1 MPKRKPMKNDFFD
14 SDDAE
19 QMKTTGPKVT
29 VIVPQ
34 DREKSLLPPKPST
47 GKRILKGFLIL
58 MTLAVLGVGGFAIVR
73 ATDLTNKIFV
83 GEKSSFYSK
92 LNQLVRSATGRDI
105 QLIGEGDGQVNILLL
120 GIGGAGHDGGY
131 LSDTMILA
139 QIRPEDKKV
148 SLISIPRDYL
158 ADLGPALGQRK
169 INAAF
174 AEGYNKNKNFND
186 GGKAAIAA
194 VEKISG
200 LKIPYFAVV
209 DFAGFQEGVDVI
221 GGVDIDI
228 ERTFTDYSYPDNNE
242 GYIPAV
248 TFKAGVEHMNGKRAL
263 IFARSRHAAGPEGSD
278 FARSARQQ
286 KVMQAVKDKATS
298 LNVITDSGK
307 LNELITVLGNHFHT
321 NIQLDEMLKL
331 YGLSKDFGQESIVS
345 LNLDPSTNL
354 ICPEILQ
361 SNGAYVLSPCPG
373 KKNSDIQN
381 FFKNSFDSAQAQAQ
395 QATIWLADSTTGE
408 KNYNAA
414 EKELKALGLTVY
426 KVTYSSTPISKTVY
440 YQVNDKPG
448 PAEMIQKEFGASKV
462 TLPPSGIKIDKS
474 KVDILVIIG
483 TDYVAPQGTVQS
495 ATTKAPTTPTPTV
508 PTTKP
513 TTPTTPPTPKT
524 PTPTTPKATP

>member
-1 MPKRKPMKNDFFD
+1 MPPRKSMKNDFFD
-14 SDDAE
+14 SQE
-19 QMKTTGPKVT
+19 QELIKKSGPRVTTITPPERGKT
-29 VIVPQ
+29 I
-34 DREKSLLPPKPST
+34 LPPKPST
-47 GKRILKGFLIL
+47 GKRFMRGFLIL
-58 MTLAVLGVGGFAIVR
+58 MAIVILGVGGFAIVR
-73 ATDLTNKIFV
+73 ATDLSNKIFV
-83 GEKSSFYSK
+83 GEKSTFFNK
-92 LNQLVRSATGRDI
+92 LNQLVRSATGRDV

-148 SLISIPRDYL
+148 SLVSIPRDYL

-209 DFAGFQEGVDVI
+209 DFAGFEEGVDVI
-221 GGVDIDI
+221 GGVDIQI
-228 ERTFTDYSYPDNNE
+228 ERTFTDSSYPDNNE
-242 GYIPAV
+242 GYIAPV
-248 TFKAGVEHMNGKRAL
+248 TFKAGTEHMDGKRAL
-263 IFARSRHAAGPEGSD
+263 IFTRSRHAAGPEGSD

-298 LNVITDSGK
+298 LNLITDSGK
-307 LNELITVLGNHFHT
+307 LNELVSVLGNHFHT

-331 YGLSKDFGQESIVS
+331 YSLSKEFNQDSILS

-373 KKNSDIQN
+373 KKASDIQN
-381 FFKNSFDSAQAQAQ
+381 FFKNSFDAEQARAQ

-408 KNYNAA
+408 KNYAPA
-414 EKELKALGLTVY
+414 EKELKALGFTVY
-426 KVTYSSTPISKTVY
+426 KVTYSSTPISKTVF
-440 YQVNDKPG
+440 YQANSKPG
-448 PAEMIQKEFGASKV
+448 PAEIIKTKFGASEV

-474 KVDILVIIG
+474 KVDILIIVG

-495 ATTKAPTTPTPTV
+495 ATTKTTTPPATTTPAPT
-508 PTTKP
+508 
-513 TTPTTPPTPKT
+513 PTPKT
-524 PTPTTPKATP
+524 PTTTTPKTTP